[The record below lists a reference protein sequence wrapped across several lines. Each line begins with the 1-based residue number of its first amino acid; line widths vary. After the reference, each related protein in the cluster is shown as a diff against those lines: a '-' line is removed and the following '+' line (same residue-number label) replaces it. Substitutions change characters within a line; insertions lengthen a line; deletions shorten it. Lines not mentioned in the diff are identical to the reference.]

1 MADDDQE
8 IAVTINGTLHR
19 AHVPA
24 DLSLLDWLQEDL
36 GLTGT
41 KFCCGIGVCRACT
54 VAVQSG
60 GGQPGA
66 ESPLVPVVACS
77 TPAAA
82 LDGQSVMT
90 VEGLGSPERLSAL
103 QEAFLRHFAFQCGY
117 CTPGFLM
124 AAHILL
130 DRLRK
135 APVGRG
141 QIDAAIAEACGA
153 HICRCTGYVRYHAAI
168 RAVVLA
174 ELGLAP

>member
-1 MADDDQE
+1 MAEEDQA
-8 IAVTINGTLHR
+8 IAVTINGTLYSR
-19 AHVPA
+19 SVPA

-54 VAVQSG
+54 VAVQ
-60 GGQPGA
+60 PGA
-66 ESPLVPVVACS
+66 ESPLLPVVACS
-77 TPAAA
+77 TPAVE
-82 LDGQSVMT
+82 LDGQRVMT

-103 QEAFLRHFAFQCGY
+103 QQAFLTHFAFQCGY

-135 APVGRG
+135 APVGRD

-168 RAVVLA
+168 RAAVLA

>member
-1 MADDDQE
+1 
-8 IAVTINGTLHR
+8 
-19 AHVPA
+19 
-24 DLSLLDWLQEDL
+24 
-36 GLTGT
+36 
-41 KFCCGIGVCRACT
+41 
-54 VAVQSG
+54 
-60 GGQPGA
+60 
-66 ESPLVPVVACS
+66 
-77 TPAAA
+77 
-82 LDGQSVMT
+82 MT

-103 QEAFLRHFAFQCGY
+103 QQAFLTHFAFQCGY

-135 APVGRG
+135 APVGRD